1 MATRKNDTRVSKKMA
16 PRSLAISAKGI
27 KTGADFASMMSALM
41 SDMIEGRLNPGVG
54 NAVCNAGA
62 KLLKVVEMQHR
73 YGQRV
78 EGSTERLLALVP
90 VIEGEAETVQ

>member
-1 MATRKNDTRVSKKMA
+1 MARSKNPTQADTKKA
-16 PRSLAISAKGI
+16 PRSLSISSKGI

-41 SDMIEGRLNPGVG
+41 SDIIEGRLNPGVG

-73 YGQRV
+73 YGQCI

-90 VIEGEAETVQ
+90 VATEVAPFQ